1 LITPKNISIESV
13 QKISLPKV
21 FFEAGSITAINGGID
36 IPFEIK
42 RVFYTYDVPG
52 GQDRGGHAHHE
63 LYQLVVAGSG
73 AFNLKLDD
81 GKSSKVLELNRPY
94 EGIIIPP
101 GIWGE
106 LVNFSSGAIALVLV
120 SDLFKES
127 DYIRDYD
134 DYKSFK
140 DWK

>member
-1 LITPKNISIESV
+1 MSKAQTITIDEV
-13 QKISLPKV
+13 EKIALPKIY
-21 FFEAGSITAINGGID
+21 FDAGSITAINSGLD

-73 AFNLKLDD
+73 AFDLKLDD
-81 GKSSKVLELNRPY
+81 GTNTKTLPLNRPY

-106 LVNFSSGAIALVLV
+106 LINFSSGAIALVLV
-120 SDLFKES
+120 SDFFKES
-127 DYIRDYD
+127 DYMRVYEE
-134 DYKSFK
+134 FK
-140 DWK
+140 AFKR